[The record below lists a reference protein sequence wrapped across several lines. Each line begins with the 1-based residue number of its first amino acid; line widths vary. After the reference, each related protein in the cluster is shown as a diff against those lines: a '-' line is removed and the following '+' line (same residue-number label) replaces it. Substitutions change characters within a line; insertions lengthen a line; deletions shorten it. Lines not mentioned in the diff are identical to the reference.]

1 MGHGSFLGT
10 LDNGTLQRR
19 NPHPMMNAPATRHYK
34 PGHPLDRW
42 AHVQLSPVGRG
53 VSTAAL
59 RMAFDDWATH
69 LSHNPGEQLEL
80 AKKAWQ
86 GFQQL
91 AAYVPRSAQT
101 PCPPCVTPVVHDR
114 RFASDSW
121 KAWPFNLISQSF
133 LTTQQWWK
141 DATTH
146 VRGVSGHHEEVVS
159 FTVRQMLDVVSPANF
174 VASNPEV
181 IERAIASGGL
191 SLWRGFHNFVQDA
204 QRLGAGAPAPK
215 ADAYQVGKDVAIT
228 PGQVIYR
235 NALIELIQYAP
246 AGATVFPEPVLIV
259 PSWIMKYYILDLSPH
274 NSLIKY
280 LVDRGHTVF
289 SISWRNPSSDDREL
303 GMEDYLRMGI
313 MDSMDAVA
321 KVVAKQKIHAMGY
334 CLGGTLLTMAGA
346 AMGRDGDKRLA
357 TISLLAAQTDF
368 TEPGELQLFIDESQV
383 AYLED
388 IMWDQG
394 YLDIKQM
401 AGAFQLMGSSDLVWS
416 KVLKHYLLGER
427 SELSDLMAWNADG
440 TRLPYR
446 MHSEYLRRMFL
457 HNDLAS
463 GRYTVNG
470 KSIALLDIKCPIY
483 CLGTV
488 HDHVAPW
495 RSVHKLHLLADV
507 DLTFVLSSGG
517 HNVGVVNPP
526 GVTGRSYQ
534 VLTRKHD
541 SKYLDPDAWLQAA
554 QKCEGSWWPDWAAW
568 LQTRSGKPMAKP
580 TMGAPARGLVPI
592 CDAPGTYVLQ
602 Q

>member
-1 MGHGSFLGT
+1 MV
-10 LDNGTLQRR
+10 NGTL
-19 NPHPMMNAPATRHYK
+19 NAHDK

-42 AHVQLSPVGRG
+42 AHAQLSPWGRG

-114 RFASDSW
+114 RFANENW
-121 KAWPFNLISQSF
+121 KTWPFNVISQTF
-133 LTTQQWWK
+133 LTTQQWWQ
-141 DATTH
+141 DATTN
-146 VRGVSGHHEEVVS
+146 VRGVAGHHEEVVS
-159 FTVRQMLDVVSPANF
+159 FTVRQMLDFASPANF
-174 VASNPEV
+174 VWSNPEV
-181 IERAIASGGL
+181 LERATSTAGM
-191 SLWRGFHNFVQDA
+191 SLWQGFQNLVQDA
-204 QRLGAGAPAPK
+204 QRLAAGTPILRT
-215 ADAYQVGKDVAIT
+215 DAYQVGKNLAVS

-235 NALIELIQYAP
+235 NDLIELIQYAP
-246 AGATVFPEPVLIV
+246 VGQAVFPEPILIV
-259 PSWIMKYYILDLSPH
+259 PSWIMKYYILDLSPQ

-280 LVDRGHTVF
+280 LVDQGHTVF
-289 SISWRNPSSDDREL
+289 AISWKNPDSDDREL
-303 GMEDYLRMGI
+303 GLEDYLRLGI
-313 MDSMDAVA
+313 MASMDAVTRI
-321 KVVAKQKIHAMGY
+321 VPKQKIHAMGY

-357 TISLLAAQTDF
+357 TLSLLAAQTDF

-388 IMWDQG
+388 IMWDEG
-394 YLDIKQM
+394 YLDTKHM
-401 AGAFQLMGSSDLVWS
+401 AGAFQLLGSSDLVWS

-427 SELSDLMAWNADG
+427 SEVTDLMAWNADG

-446 MHSEYLRRMFL
+446 MHSEYLRCMFL

-463 GRYTVNG
+463 GRSTVNG
-470 KSIALLDIKCPIY
+470 QAIALPDIKCPIY
-483 CLGTV
+483 CLGTQR
-488 HDHVAPW
+488 DHVAPW

-526 GVTGRSYQ
+526 GVAGRSYQ

-554 QKCEGSWWPDWAAW
+554 PRHEGSWWPHWAAW
-568 LQTRSGKPMAKP
+568 LQARSGKPLAAP
-580 TMGAPARGLVPI
+580 AMGAPAQGLTPI
-592 CDAPGTYVLQ
+592 GDAPGTYVLQ